1 MQFTNAESDH
11 YVSVCEEEKKYH
23 FIILWQLDALN
34 ISNPARETLCL
45 EQV

>member
-1 MQFTNAESDH
+1 MLKVIIMSQ
-11 YVSVCEEEKKYH
+11 SVKKKKKYH